1 VENIGE
7 DDLSTLPE
15 ILKLHDLSMDPP
27 AGNFEQF
34 TKRSL
39 NNYEN
44 RCLHHY
50 VYSPNLLKEICDYLK
65 CKFIFTI
72 TNDADIWFIMQK

>member
-1 VENIGE
+1 
-7 DDLSTLPE
+7 
-15 ILKLHDLSMDPP
+15 MDPP

-39 NNYEN
+39 NNLNN

-50 VYSPNLLKEICDYLK
+50 VYSPDLLKQISAYLE
-65 CKFIFTI
+65 CEVIYTV
-72 TNDADIWFIMQK
+72 TEGVNIWFIMKKNK